1 MLPSTFVDL
10 LFSKEK
16 KQVILQTIEIVP
28 YVVAIKAKS
37 KRVRPHHSFQ
47 FSGTHSRK
55 KDWNGL

>member
-47 FSGTHSRK
+47 FSEA
-55 KDWNGL
+55 GLE